1 MRFSLKRWIIIF
13 AIVNLALVL
22 YNLDMTISV
31 KNIKSKVLPILKEAG
46 VSRSSL
52 FGSYVR
58 GDYRKNSDVDMLVEL
73 PKGSS
78 LLDLVRLEKKLEDAL
93 GKKVDLLTYNSVH
106 PLLKDRISKDQL
118 QIL

>member
-1 MRFSLKRWIIIF
+1 MTATLKN
-13 AIVNLALVL
+13 V
-22 YNLDMTISV
+22 T
-31 KNIKSKVLPILKEAG
+31 SKVIPVLKEAG
-46 VSRSSL
+46 VTKSSI

-58 GDYRKNSDVDMLVEL
+58 GDYRTDSDVDILVEL

-78 LLDLVRLEKKLEDAL
+78 LLDLVRLEKKLENAL

-106 PLLKDRISKDQL
+106 PLLKDHISKDQL